1 MDHCVKDDDDDE
13 KPQEEQPQPRVSD
26 WSLEVEEEEER
37 LSHVVPVKSLASGVA
52 SSEQLPQHR
61 GGIIRLPPE
70 AMTSTTN
77 DSMAA
82 SGSQSGDWRAHPP
95 PPHHPQVRVA
105 SGFFSFHLRGKLN
118 NFRTFFK
125 EIFYGLK

>member
-37 LSHVVPVKSLASGVA
+37 LSHVVPVKSSAPGVA

-61 GGIIRLPPE
+61 GGIIRLPPD

-77 DSMAA
+77 DSMTA

-95 PPHHPQVRVA
+95 PPHHPQVC
-105 SGFFSFHLRGKLN
+105 GQCF
-118 NFRTFFK
+118 
-125 EIFYGLK
+125 

>member
-1 MDHCVKDDDDDE
+1 MVFEWNFSILDYCVKDDDDDE

-52 SSEQLPQHR
+52 SSEQPQHR

-77 DSMAA
+77 DSMTA

-95 PPHHPQVRVA
+95 PPHHPQV
-105 SGFFSFHLRGKLN
+105 S
-118 NFRTFFK
+118 
-125 EIFYGLK
+125 E

>member
-13 KPQEEQPQPRVSD
+13 KPQEEQTQPRVSD

-77 DSMAA
+77 DSMTA

-95 PPHHPQVRVA
+95 PPHHPQVCVWLV
-105 SGFFSFHLRGKLN
+105 FKCLRDKLS
-118 NFRTFFK
+118 NFLTFYK
-125 EIFYGLK
+125 EIQFIK